1 MQKYRIRLK
10 KLTGAHTFRKI
21 REWLKLGTKS
31 LKMLASLKF
40 GPPRKRRLPLNIPA
54 LPLVTNDQSLID
66 EKGVSDTL
74 ANDV

>member
-1 MQKYRIRLK
+1 
-10 KLTGAHTFRKI
+10 
-21 REWLKLGTKS
+21 
-31 LKMLASLKF
+31 MLASLKF